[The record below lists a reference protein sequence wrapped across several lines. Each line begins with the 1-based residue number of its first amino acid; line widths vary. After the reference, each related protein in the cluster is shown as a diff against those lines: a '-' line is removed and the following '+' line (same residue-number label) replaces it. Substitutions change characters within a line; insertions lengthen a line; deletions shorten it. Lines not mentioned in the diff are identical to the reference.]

1 MIEGIRDLQIALMK
15 ATKAVRKEMGSLGVV
30 PVVLSAAIRKIVP
43 DSFAPENY
51 PQPHHQVF
59 EVSK

>member
-1 MIEGIRDLQIALMK
+1 MIEGIRDPRIALMK
-15 ATKAVRKEMGSLGVV
+15 ATKAVRKEMRSLGVV

-43 DSFAPENY
+43 DRCAPENY
-51 PQPHHQVF
+51 PQTHNKVI